1 MKKVGL
7 SLALLFLTSC
17 GYSMFA
23 GKTKA
28 IYITPDGTRI
38 EYESD
43 KEQQNLHFKKT
54 ATTVEVSTDK
64 AGAQESAVAAALQSQ
79 AALMD
84 VLRELM
90 PLLKPAAMAGS

>member
-1 MKKVGL
+1 MKTIVLG
-7 SLALLFLTSC
+7 LALLFLAGC

-54 ATTVEVSTDK
+54 STTVEVSTDK

-90 PLLKPAAMAGS
+90 PILSKGAMSGS